1 MRSLQCT
8 LIPQDWG
15 PDKKRRSGHRHTQR
29 DGPERKRGG
38 DRQAARPG
46 GGLRKTSPAHSW
58 VWESS
63 LQDWRQ
69 AMSAVWAAQA
79 VGLSDGGLSC
89 VVILTLYTELAFKTG
104 FRSTSS

>member
-1 MRSLQCT
+1 MRSLEWT

-29 DGPERKRGG
+29 DDPVRTRGG
-38 DRQAARPG
+38 DSCLHAQER
-46 GGLRKTSPAHSW
+46 GLRRTSPTHIW

-69 AMSAVWAAQA
+69 AMS
-79 VGLSDGGLSC
+79 
-89 VVILTLYTELAFKTG
+89 VV
-104 FRSTSS
+104 